1 VLLNK
6 EEDSCKTFTF
16 TLVHFKLSKYLQDN
30 VKSKMVLS
38 VIKQSRRFC
47 IHPSAF

>member
-6 EEDSCKTFTF
+6 VEDSSKTFTF
-16 TLVHFKLSKYLQDN
+16 TPLNFKLSKYLQEN

-38 VIKQSRRFC
+38 VIKQRRR
-47 IHPSAF
+47 